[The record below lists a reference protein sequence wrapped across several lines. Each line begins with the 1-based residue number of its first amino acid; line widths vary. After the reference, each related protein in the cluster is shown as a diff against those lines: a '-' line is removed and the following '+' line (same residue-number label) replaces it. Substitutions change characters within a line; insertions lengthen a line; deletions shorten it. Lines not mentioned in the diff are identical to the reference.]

1 MIIDSTKKK
10 IINIINSRECED
22 VTNELNK
29 YPNIEFASR
38 DGSWSYNKAIND
50 SKATIKQITDR
61 FHLLK
66 NMADKCCDIV
76 SSIITG
82 RIAVTPK
89 ESNIVDLAEYLLL
102 DRHDRIFLVRE
113 KHNSGLN
120 YVEIA
125 SKYNISISTV
135 RDYVEMK
142 ESDIPPNST
151 NSRGRDHNKAIEK
164 TIERAKKVKELYDS
178 GKSINEIRKITNFS
192 RTCIKKYIQPDFDPC
207 NAHYGQKRRYITN
220 I

>member
-82 RIAVTPK
+82 HIAVTSK

-102 DRHDRIFLVRE
+102 DRHDRILLVR
-113 KHNSGLN
+113 K
-120 YVEIA
+120 
-125 SKYNISISTV
+125 NIIV
-135 RDYVEMK
+135 D
-142 ESDIPPNST
+142 
-151 NSRGRDHNKAIEK
+151 
-164 TIERAKKVKELYDS
+164 
-178 GKSINEIRKITNFS
+178 
-192 RTCIKKYIQPDFDPC
+192 
-207 NAHYGQKRRYITN
+207 
-220 I
+220 